1 MVAAGG
7 RWGDPAGGTQRS
19 GNHLIQNIF
28 KQRIP
33 PLLGLDIS
41 TSAVRLLAFDTT
53 SRGFRVE
60 SCAQV
65 RLPHGAVAEGSVADT
80 EAVARAIGEALTRA
94 GSKRRRVALAVS
106 GSQIISRQIAMPVDF
121 SDADIEQQI
130 TLESDQYIPY
140 PLDDVYF
147 DFVVLG
153 PNARNPQ
160 TADVL
165 LIVARNEVVDKRL
178 ETLAAAGLDA
188 AVVDVEAYALESV
201 FPLIA
206 PQMPPTAGT
215 GVTAMVDVGA
225 STTTLN
231 VLQGGVTLFTREQS
245 FGGEQLLQQIQ
256 ERYGLAYPEAS
267 AALLEGSFP
276 EEWRSTV
283 IEPFL
288 DSLANQVGR
297 LLQVFFSAT
306 GQSSL
311 DHVVLSGGCAGLS
324 GAAGIVGRYLGLDTR
339 VGNPFLGVEFAPGID
354 AARLR
359 EHGHAWMIAAG
370 LAMRST
376 TDVSR

>member
-1 MVAAGG
+1 MAAGG
-7 RWGDPAGGTQRS
+7 RWGDRAGGTQ
-19 GNHLIQNIF
+19 GLANHLIQNIF
-28 KQRIP
+28 KQKIP

-53 SRGFRVE
+53 ARGFRVE

-65 RLPHGAVAEGSVADT
+65 RLPHGAVAEGSVADA
-80 EAVARAIGEALTRA
+80 EAVARAVGEAMTRA

-178 ETLAAAGLDA
+178 DTLAAAGLDA

-206 PQMPPTAGT
+206 PQMPPTART

-231 VLQGGVTLFTREQS
+231 VLQGGVTRFTREQS

-267 AALLEGSFP
+267 AAVLEGSFP
-276 EEWRSTV
+276 EEWRSTI

-311 DHVVLSGGCAGLS
+311 DHVVLSGGCAGLA

-339 VGNPFLGVEFAPGID
+339 VGNPFLGVEFAPAID
-354 AARLR
+354 AASLR

-376 TDVSR
+376 IDVSR

>member
-1 MVAAGG
+1 MAAGG
-7 RWGDPAGGTQRS
+7 RWGDRAGDTQGS
-19 GNHLIQNIF
+19 GNHLIHNIF
-28 KQRIP
+28 KQKIP

-53 SRGFRVE
+53 SRGFQVE

-65 RLPHGAVAEGSVADT
+65 RLPHGAVAEGSVADA
-80 EAVARAIGEALTRA
+80 EAVARAVGEALTRA

-178 ETLAAAGLDA
+178 ETLTAAGLGA

-231 VLQGGVTLFTREQS
+231 VLQAGVTLFTREQS

-311 DHVVLSGGCAGLS
+311 DHVVLSGGCAGLA

>member
-1 MVAAGG
+1 VAAG
-7 RWGDPAGGTQRS
+7 RCWGDRAGDTQGS
-19 GNHLIQNIF
+19 DNHLIQNIF
-28 KQRIP
+28 KQKIP

-65 RLPHGAVAEGSVADT
+65 RLPHGAVAEGSVADA
-80 EAVARAIGEALTRA
+80 EAVARAVGEAFTRA

-153 PNARNPQ
+153 ANARNPQ

-178 ETLAAAGLDA
+178 EALAAAGLGA

-206 PQMPPTAGT
+206 PQMPPTART

-276 EEWRSTV
+276 EEWRSTI

-311 DHVVLSGGCAGLS
+311 DHVVLSGGCAGLA

-339 VGNPFLGVEFAPGID
+339 VGNPLLGVEFAPGID

>member
-1 MVAAGG
+1 MAAG
-7 RWGDPAGGTQRS
+7 RCWGDRAGDTQGS
-19 GNHLIQNIF
+19 DNHLIQNIF
-28 KQRIP
+28 KQKIP

-65 RLPHGAVAEGSVADT
+65 RLPHGAVAEGSVADA
-80 EAVARAIGEALTRA
+80 EAVARAVGEAFTRA

-153 PNARNPQ
+153 ANARNPQ

-206 PQMPPTAGT
+206 PQMPPTART

-276 EEWRSTV
+276 EEWRSTI

-311 DHVVLSGGCAGLS
+311 DHVVLSGGCAGLA

-339 VGNPFLGVEFAPGID
+339 VGNPLLGVEFAPGID

>member
-1 MVAAGG
+1 MAAGG
-7 RWGDPAGGTQRS
+7 RWGDRAGDTQGS

-28 KQRIP
+28 KQKIP

-65 RLPHGAVAEGSVADT
+65 RLPHGAVAEGSVADA
-80 EAVARAIGEALTRA
+80 EAVARAVGEALTRA

-178 ETLAAAGLDA
+178 EALAAAGLGA

-206 PQMPPTAGT
+206 PQMPPTAGI

-311 DHVVLSGGCAGLS
+311 DHVVLSGGCAGLA

>member
-1 MVAAGG
+1 MAAGG
-7 RWGDPAGGTQRS
+7 RWGDRAGDTQGS
-19 GNHLIQNIF
+19 GNHLIHNIF

-41 TSAVRLLAFDTT
+41 TSAVRLLALDST

-65 RLPHGAVAEGSVADT
+65 RLPHGAVAEGSVADA
-80 EAVARAIGEALTRA
+80 EAVARAVGEALTRA

-178 ETLAAAGLDA
+178 EPLSAAGLAA
-188 AVVDVEAYALESV
+188 AVVDVEAYALESA

-206 PQMPPTAGT
+206 PQMPPTART

-276 EEWRSTV
+276 EEWRSTIIV
-283 IEPFL
+283 PFL

-311 DHVVLSGGCAGLS
+311 DHIVLSGGCAGLA

>member
-1 MVAAGG
+1 M
-7 RWGDPAGGTQRS
+7 
-19 GNHLIQNIF
+19 IQNIF
-28 KQRIP
+28 KQKIP

-65 RLPHGAVAEGSVADT
+65 RLPHGAVAEGSVADA
-80 EAVARAIGEALTRA
+80 EAVARAVGEAFTRA

-153 PNARNPQ
+153 ANARNPQ

-178 ETLAAAGLDA
+178 ETLAAAGLGA

-206 PQMPPTAGT
+206 PQMPPTART

-276 EEWRSTV
+276 EEWRSTI

-311 DHVVLSGGCAGLS
+311 DHVVLSGGCAGLA

-339 VGNPFLGVEFAPGID
+339 VGNPLLGVEFAPGID

>member
-1 MVAAGG
+1 M
-7 RWGDPAGGTQRS
+7 
-19 GNHLIQNIF
+19 
-28 KQRIP
+28 
-33 PLLGLDIS
+33 
-41 TSAVRLLAFDTT
+41 
-53 SRGFRVE
+53 E

-65 RLPHGAVAEGSVADT
+65 RLPHGAVAEGSVADA
-80 EAVARAIGEALTRA
+80 EAVARAVGEAFTRA

-153 PNARNPQ
+153 ANARNPQ

-206 PQMPPTAGT
+206 PQMPPTART

-276 EEWRSTV
+276 EEWRSTI

-297 LLQVFFSAT
+297 LLQVFFPPPDSLLWTTSCSAAAVP
-306 GQSSL
+306 GWPEQLESWVAILGWIPGSAIRFWGWSL
-311 DHVVLSGGCAGLS
+311 RRASTLPACVNTVM
-324 GAAGIVGRYLGLDTR
+324 
-339 VGNPFLGVEFAPGID
+339 
-354 AARLR
+354 
-359 EHGHAWMIAAG
+359 HG
-370 LAMRST
+370 
-376 TDVSR
+376 

>member
-1 MVAAGG
+1 MAAG
-7 RWGDPAGGTQRS
+7 RCWGDRAVDTQGS
-19 GNHLIQNIF
+19 DNHLIQNIF
-28 KQRIP
+28 KQKIP

-65 RLPHGAVAEGSVADT
+65 RLPHGAVAEGSVADA
-80 EAVARAIGEALTRA
+80 EAVARAVGEAFTRA

-153 PNARNPQ
+153 ANARNPQ

-206 PQMPPTAGT
+206 PQMPPTART

-276 EEWRSTV
+276 EEWRSTI

-311 DHVVLSGGCAGLS
+311 DHVVLSGGCAGLA

-339 VGNPFLGVEFAPGID
+339 VGNPLLGVEFAPGID

>member
-1 MVAAGG
+1 MI
-7 RWGDPAGGTQRS
+7 
-19 GNHLIQNIF
+19 HNIF

-41 TSAVRLLAFDTT
+41 TSAVRLLALDST

-65 RLPHGAVAEGSVADT
+65 RLPHGAVAEGSVADA
-80 EAVARAIGEALTRA
+80 EAVARAVGEALTRA

-178 ETLAAAGLDA
+178 EPLSAAGLAA
-188 AVVDVEAYALESV
+188 AVVDVEAYALESA

-206 PQMPPTAGT
+206 PQMPPTART

-276 EEWRSTV
+276 EEWRSTI

-311 DHVVLSGGCAGLS
+311 DHIVLSGGCAGLA

>member
-1 MVAAGG
+1 MAAGG
-7 RWGDPAGGTQRS
+7 RWGDRAGDTQGS
-19 GNHLIQNIF
+19 GNHLIHNIF

-41 TSAVRLLAFDTT
+41 TSAVRLLALDST

-65 RLPHGAVAEGSVADT
+65 RLPHGAVAEGSVADA
-80 EAVARAIGEALTRA
+80 EAVARAVGEALTRA

-178 ETLAAAGLDA
+178 EPLSAAGLAA
-188 AVVDVEAYALESV
+188 AVVDVEAYALESA

-206 PQMPPTAGT
+206 PQMPPTART

-276 EEWRSTV
+276 EEWRSTI

-311 DHVVLSGGCAGLS
+311 DHIVLSGGCAGLA

>member
-1 MVAAGG
+1 MRRRRSERAA
-7 RWGDPAGGTQRS
+7 DTQRS
-19 GNHLIQNIF
+19 GNHLIHNIF
-28 KQRIP
+28 KQKIP

-41 TSAVRLLAFDTT
+41 TSAVRLLALEATPK
-53 SRGFRVE
+53 GQRVE
-60 SCAQV
+60 ACAQV
-65 RLPHGAVAEGSVADT
+65 RLPHGAVTEGSVADI
-80 EAVARAIGEALTRA
+80 EAVARAIGEVMSRA

-106 GSQIISRQIAMPVDF
+106 GSQIISRQIGMPVDF

-130 TLESDQYIPY
+130 NLESDQYIPY

-160 TADVL
+160 TSDVL

-178 ETLAAAGLDA
+178 ETLATAGLAA
-188 AVVDVEAYALESV
+188 AVVDVEAYALESA

-206 PQMPPTAGT
+206 PQMPPTART
-215 GVTAMVDVGA
+215 GITAMVDVGA
-225 STTTLN
+225 TSTTLN
-231 VLQGGVTLFTREQS
+231 VLQGGVTLFTREQA

-267 AALLEGSFP
+267 AALREHSFP
-276 EEWRSTV
+276 DDWRSSI

-311 DHVVLSGGCAGLS
+311 DHVVLSGGCAGLT
-324 GAAGIVGRYLGLDTR
+324 GAAGVVGRYIGLDTR
-339 VGNPFLGVEFAPGID
+339 VGNPFLGTEFAPGID

-359 EHGHAWMIAAG
+359 EDGHAWMIAAG